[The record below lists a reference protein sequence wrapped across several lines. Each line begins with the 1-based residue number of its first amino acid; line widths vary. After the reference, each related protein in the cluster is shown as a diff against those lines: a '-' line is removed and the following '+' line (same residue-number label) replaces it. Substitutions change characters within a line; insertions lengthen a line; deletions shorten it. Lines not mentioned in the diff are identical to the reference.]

1 MINKQIQKNIIYT
14 VIAVLVLL
22 AVLFFLEKS
31 RVTDMIKDPFY
42 VDQSNLDKNDAQND
56 PTLKRKDDVV
66 IDDSQSFDVNKDSSE
81 IPESANVSLS
91 IDSLKQADG
100 RITYSATISNP
111 AAKGTCSVV
120 FTKDGSKPVTRVD
133 ETQTN
138 KCGPISIP
146 ELEFESVGTWIMT
159 LRYYSNNTQAVTTK
173 TIEVR

>member
-1 MINKQIQKNIIYT
+1 MKNKQIQKNIIYA
-14 VIAVLVLL
+14 VIAAIIFLVVLSI
-22 AVLFFLEKS
+22 LEKS
-31 RVTDMIKDPFY
+31 RVTDIIKDPFY
-42 VDQSNLDKNDAQND
+42 TDPSSLDKNNAQND
-56 PTLKRKDDVV
+56 PTLKRKNDVV
-66 IDDSQSFDVNKDSSE
+66 ANDVQSFDVNKDSSE
-81 IPESANVSLS
+81 IPESTNVSLT
-91 IDSLKQADG
+91 IDLIEQANG
-100 RITYSATISNP
+100 RITYSATVSNP
-111 AAKGTCSVV
+111 AGKGTCSVV